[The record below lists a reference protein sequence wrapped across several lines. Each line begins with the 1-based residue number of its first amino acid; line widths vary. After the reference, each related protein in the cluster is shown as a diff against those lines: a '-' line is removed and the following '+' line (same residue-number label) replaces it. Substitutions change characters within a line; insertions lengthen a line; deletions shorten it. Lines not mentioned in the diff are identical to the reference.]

1 MKVIPFNEAP
11 HAPYELGKV
20 PAAGWFAVEPTC
32 EWTPKMQDELRRAL
46 NDPSDT
52 VYQARLDAQ
61 GLMILEDNFS
71 LEDTDGRGLPTS
83 EQHKFEKAFGWVKA
97 LHAERDMLWAWI
109 EWTPKGH

>member
-61 GLMILEDNFS
+61 GLMILEDNFPWKIP
-71 LEDTDGRGLPTS
+71 TDAACPPLSSTNLKRRSAG
-83 EQHKFEKAFGWVKA
+83 
-97 LHAERDMLWAWI
+97 
-109 EWTPKGH
+109 